1 VTLELGPT
9 GATCVFG
16 VAGDPVSH
24 SLSPALHNAAFR
36 SLGVDAVSIALRARE
51 LDAAVVVD
59 AVRRLGVAGLSIT
72 MPLKAAVVE
81 HCDERSDL
89 VELLGATSCLVR
101 TADGGVRAESTDGH
115 GLLGAIT
122 CVANRDVR
130 GLRCAV
136 IGAGGA
142 ARAAVVALGAAG
154 AAEVV
159 VVARR
164 DDAAQQV
171 ARLTD
176 VARVGSPLDVGELD
190 LVVQATPVGML
201 GTAHAQSDVLVDP
214 TSLRA
219 GQVAVDLVYH
229 PRVTPWLARAASSG
243 ASVIGGVE
251 VLVHQAAAAL
261 AIWLGVPAPLEA
273 LHAAATA
280 A

>member
-1 VTLELGPT
+1 VTPELDPT
-9 GATCVFG
+9 GTTRVFG
-16 VAGDPVSH
+16 VVGDPVIH
-24 SLSPALHNAAFR
+24 SMSPALHNAAFR

-59 AVRRLGVAGLSIT
+59 AVRRLGIAGLSVT

-81 HCDERSDL
+81 HCDERTAL
-89 VELLGATSCLVR
+89 VELLGAANCLVR
-101 TADGGVRAESTDGH
+101 TADGAVRAESTDGQ
-115 GLLGAIT
+115 GLLDAIA
-122 CVANRDVR
+122 CAAHRDVR

-142 ARAAVVALGAAG
+142 ASAAVVALASAG

-159 VVARR
+159 VIARR
-164 DDAAQQV
+164 PDRAGLVASLVDAG
-171 ARLTD
+171 
-176 VARVGSPLDVGELD
+176 RVGSPSDVSELD
-190 LVVQATPVGML
+190 IVVQATPAGML
-201 GTAHAQSDVLVDP
+201 GTSEAQAVPLVDP

-243 ASVIGGVE
+243 ASAVGGVE
-251 VLVHQAAAAL
+251 VLVHQAAGAL

-280 A
+280 P